1 MVVAI
6 HVLILRQ
13 ASQTQ
18 EPGTAAYAGDFG
30 WKVLTSSDPAEK
42 TKKLN
47 LGRTDVTMS
56 C

>member
-1 MVVAI
+1 MTRE
-6 HVLILRQ
+6 VLFLSCFGQ

-42 TKKLN
+42 TKKLS
-47 LGRTDVTMS
+47 LGID
-56 C
+56 